1 MVLLPFPPNP
11 IPCHHLRHHP
21 RFHLHPTSP
30 RPRSRII
37 LFLTLLHLTSS
48 HPHLTLV
55 PYRPVLPPS
64 IPLPVFPHF
73 DRILLRLLLHLS
85 LFSLCRIEGL
95 ERRGFS
101 EQKTLVLF
109 RFGRNTSDS
118 EQMALICSENTL
130 ADRVFCLGN
139 GVCRDVSGWRKTL
152 RTVLRSSCRGGLMA
166 HGCRGGLM
174 ARGCRGGLVVDA
186 GEEKGVAGDGFAGHG
201 AERRAVIRDQTA
213 VLERQAAC
221 NLLVSRG

>member
-11 IPCHHLRHHP
+11 IPRPHP
-21 RFHLHPTSP
+21 HLHLAS
-30 RPRSRII
+30 
-37 LFLTLLHLTSS
+37 LHLTS
-48 HPHLTLV
+48 PHLTSPHPCSLSAS
-55 PYRPVLPPS
+55 PAPHLSR
-64 IPLPVFPHF
+64 FPFSHF
-73 DRILLRLLLHLS
+73 DRILMHLLLYLS